1 MKIEDS
7 SINDPEINMR
17 QSLINRKNNET
28 DYNKILVS
36 EEINPSTIKIK
47 KEKKEKLKKSFFS
60 NYCRLVNLSLNHK
73 ILFIFANSSLFI
85 TSFSTTLIPYI
96 CGKIID
102 SINNKQP
109 DKLSSLCWFFVLV
122 AITGGVSRFF
132 KDASFDLLGARV
144 VRDLRI
150 KLFDS
155 LIKKDIEFFDCCKTG
170 DLISRIGS
178 DVAVINNSC
187 SETLSS
193 LIKNFISFILSFGF
207 LFSISYSLTLY
218 VLLIVPPIVFTIIFF
233 KKFFRKLSK
242 QYQNSIAEASGMASE
257 LFGNIRVVK
266 SFSTE
271 RKEIKKYSEK
281 INHSYNLA
289 YKNCF
294 IHGFFTLLLS
304 LCGYLAILFVLGIG
318 GLQVLDGL
326 MTSGQ
331 LSSFILYTITL
342 STSVIYMGQVNKI
355 FNAVAVSEKIFELID
370 TPTKIY
376 SHSNIED
383 STRNETSDFIM
394 NKEIISIHN
403 NGIKKEITG
412 NISMK
417 NVAFSY
423 PSKDDVEILSNI
435 NITVQSG
442 EKIAIVGSSGSGK
455 STIVSLLERFYDCGS
470 GEISFDGID
479 LKRFNLENLHQQ
491 IGFVSQEP
499 TLFSGTI
506 KDNII
511 YGLDKYDTEMIN
523 KATQLANAYDFIN
536 DSKKFPNGLE
546 TVVGERGIQLSGGQK
561 QRIAI
566 ARALIKNPKILIFDE
581 ATSALDSESEFQVQE
596 AINSL
601 MDKGDT
607 TIIIIAHRLSTI
619 INCDRILVMKNG
631 AVVEEGN
638 HNNLLSLN
646 GYYKFLIEKQ
656 ISSFTEIL

>member
-1 MKIEDS
+1 MK
-7 SINDPEINMR
+7 
-17 QSLINRKNNET
+17 QSK
-28 DYNKILVS
+28 
-36 EEINPSTIKIK
+36 P
-47 KEKKEKLKKSFFS
+47 
-60 NYCRLVNLSLNHK
+60 
-73 ILFIFANSSLFI
+73 
-85 TSFSTTLIPYI
+85 
-96 CGKIID
+96 
-102 SINNKQP
+102 
-109 DKLSSLCWFFVLV
+109 
-122 AITGGVSRFF
+122 
-132 KDASFDLLGARV
+132 
-144 VRDLRI
+144 
-150 KLFDS
+150 
-155 LIKKDIEFFDCCKTG
+155 
-170 DLISRIGS
+170 
-178 DVAVINNSC
+178 
-187 SETLSS
+187 
-193 LIKNFISFILSFGF
+193 NFW
-207 LFSISYSLTLY
+207 LT
-218 VLLIVPPIVFTIIFF
+218 
-233 KKFFRKLSK
+233 
-242 QYQNSIAEASGMASE
+242 
-257 LFGNIRVVK
+257 
-266 SFSTE
+266 
-271 RKEIKKYSEK
+271 
-281 INHSYNLA
+281 
-289 YKNCF
+289 
-294 IHGFFTLLLS
+294 
-304 LCGYLAILFVLGIG
+304 
-318 GLQVLDGL
+318 
-326 MTSGQ
+326 
-331 LSSFILYTITL
+331 
-342 STSVIYMGQVNKI
+342 
-355 FNAVAVSEKIFELID
+355 
-370 TPTKIY
+370 
-376 SHSNIED
+376 
-383 STRNETSDFIM
+383 
-394 NKEIISIHN
+394 
-403 NGIKKEITG
+403 
-412 NISMK
+412 
-417 NVAFSY
+417 
-423 PSKDDVEILSNI
+423 NI